1 MDDLLCPK
9 IFSNE
14 LLKYFTFSAFWLR
27 KLCRTQQA
35 STVQMVFSKFWQM
48 GDLRTRNLNKILGKY
63 EFCTIESQLLIR
75 FSFIVIL
82 TKITLPIEGYL
93 LRYASGLFIADYK
106 HKYMSYLP

>member
-82 TKITLPIEGYL
+82 TKITKINDHNTHDKTFQNQANSICALDNLAY
-93 LRYASGLFIADYK
+93 
-106 HKYMSYLP
+106 